1 MRQGPKCGASVREI
15 ISQPWGMGWGK
26 REREESTQE
35 GEAVETAALLIL
47 LKSTRLLT

>member
-26 REREESTQE
+26 RERSPHEE
-35 GEAVETAALLIL
+35 GEAVETSALLIL
-47 LKSTRLLT
+47 LKSRRLLT